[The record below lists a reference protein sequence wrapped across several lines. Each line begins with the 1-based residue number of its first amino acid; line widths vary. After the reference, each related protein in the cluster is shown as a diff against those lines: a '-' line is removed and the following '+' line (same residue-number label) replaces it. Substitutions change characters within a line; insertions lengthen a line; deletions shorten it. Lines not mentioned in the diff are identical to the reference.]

1 MVNKKAANRKQ
12 QLTLPAERA
21 RVLSQFPVK
30 RNTAIDVRAYIDIV
44 KTLLR
49 RRFALDFLRAGWY
62 PIIENV

>member
-1 MVNKKAANRKQ
+1 MRIPFSVSLW
-12 QLTLPAERA
+12 LTD
-21 RVLSQFPVK
+21 FVK
-30 RNTAIDVRAYIDIV
+30 SNTAIDVRAYIDIV